1 MSFTDIP
8 TTTPELDVPLNDL
21 GPLAWVLEE
30 MRKAMASATRALR
43 RFAQETRGL
52 APFELAAYDAS
63 QLRIARQHL
72 HQAAGAAEMVGQ
84 AAPASLLSAMEAATL
99 YFAQHPGRC
108 TDEAASRIERA
119 GFGLMQYFEGVLT
132 GKATSAVALFPQ
144 YRDVQALVGNDRV
157 HPADLWSVHWAWQD
171 PDMPQMFAP
180 LGYDTQ
186 AKAHFEQAILQ
197 CIKSQDAEAARFL
210 RDLSLGFAQA
220 QTARQPMVFWKLCA
234 GFFEANALGLCAKD
248 VHVKRATSRI
258 LQQFSALVRG
268 ELGVPDRLAQDILF
282 FCAQAR
288 PAAEM
293 TAPVLNAVRRAYGV
307 ANWVPVD
314 YERSPFGAFD
324 PALLVQARKRIAAVK
339 EAWSS
344 VAGNDLGRLRGLVD
358 QFSLVSD
365 SLIKLHPQSGT
376 LAVCL
381 RQAADATARSGA
393 APSPAL
399 AMEVA
404 TAVMFLE
411 AAFEELDP
419 NDQQLGKR
427 TARLA
432 QRLQRVQSGGQAEP
446 LEPWI
451 EELYRRVSDRQ
462 TMGSVVG
469 ELRGSLDEIERT
481 LDQYFRE
488 PLELPLLT
496 GVPSQLA
503 QMRGVLSVLGL
514 DHAVRA
520 VLRMRQTVEDLMASR
535 IDMSPDSAS
544 QVFSGLGNNLGALGL
559 LFDMLSYQPVL
570 AKKLF
575 VFNEIVG
582 ELQPLMGR
590 MSATGLVKP
599 LATEAPPITRI
610 PTVSPS
616 APTPKQPAAAAP
628 VPAPTPVA
636 AALVEPED
644 SDEDGFQATN
654 FAPDSML
661 ADTAFASISLGL
673 PEAGPSTLAPLD
685 LPSDLLDLPP
695 TYVYGN
701 EQAPAVPAATPA
713 IVQLVI
719 NRPAPPPIPQTA
731 AVRDESKHGLTEEET
746 ELQGIFL
753 DEAREVVDTGK
764 TAVAVLDGEPSNLDQ
779 MTALRRAFH
788 TLKGSSR
795 MVGLSLFG
803 EAAWAMEQVL
813 NTWLADRKPAT
824 LELRTLSDQALSAFE
839 QWTQDIAAGS
849 AEQWTPRPF
858 QVSADALRL
867 DNRFVPLNWADFAFG
882 VATSPEVQPEPAV
895 EPHFEIATTD
905 MAPSLALE
913 VPVAAAVDTPG
924 SEEQALVVDTSTE
937 PDFNFDEAGE
947 LTPEELARQFFVE
960 EVEASP
966 VDGSAGGTE
975 FPEIEAVDIAAL
987 EAAVGPVLEPVS
999 ALPAQEE
1006 SEELALDLHA
1016 LEKALGAEVAAMPVS
1031 NETQA
1036 PDEMLASPF
1045 DLDETEEQTKV
1056 IGDLRI
1062 DIPLYNVYL
1071 NEADEWSRQ
1080 LQTELGE
1087 WTLERHRRLGDSTI
1101 GLAHSLAGSSATVGF
1116 VALSDMARML
1126 EHAMQW
1132 VQALPAG
1139 TPEQADVFND
1149 TAEDIRRLLHQFAAG
1164 FLKEPKPEILRRLH
1178 ALLEGQGT
1186 LDPVQARAVPAS
1198 LPAASPVPSPPVLAP
1213 VAIEVD
1219 ESSDEEGEFEGEDSL
1234 DPELFAL
1241 FEEEALDLL
1250 PQLGGALR
1258 QWVARPDNVSA
1269 RAETLRVLHT
1279 LKGSARLAGANR
1291 LGERTHRMESA
1302 IERLGARGFDAREA
1316 VPGGRLEALLG
1327 RFDTLQAS
1335 FDSLRSRFAQIND
1348 PAHRA
1353 SLSAMADM
1361 MHTRSAASIDP
1372 VNEHPG
1378 VLLGQSVAT
1387 PEPEDASAAN
1397 PLLAAPPPDQPIAD
1411 AEPQETPAPQV
1422 AAASTVSASPTVH
1435 GALRQ
1440 PGQAV
1445 RIRSQLLDKLVN
1457 QTGEVMMTR
1466 ARLEAGV
1473 GQMRSSLSDLT
1484 DNLDRLRKQLRDVEL
1499 QAELQ
1504 MQSRMAQTKDVD
1516 RGFDPLEFDRF
1527 TRVQELTR
1535 MMAESVNDVAT
1546 VQRSLLRTVDTAEAD
1561 LIAQGRQTRELQ
1573 RDLLRTR
1580 MVEFETV
1587 VERLYRVV
1595 RQAAKEC
1602 GKQVKLDITGGSIE
1616 MDRGV
1621 LDRMTPAFEH
1631 LLRNAVAHGIEAPAA
1646 REAAGKPAI
1655 GAISIVL
1662 SQEGNDVSVSFAD
1675 DGAGLDPHRIHD
1687 KALKMGLVQ
1696 QGQVLTP
1703 DDMIRLV
1710 FLPGFTTVAQVTELA
1725 GRGIGMDVVRSEVLA
1740 LGGRIESET
1749 TVGRGTQFKLVLPLT
1764 TAVTQVVMVR
1774 SGRLAFGVPANLVEL
1789 VRRINSPELADMYS
1803 AGSYT
1808 FGSEKLPFFWS
1819 GSLLQIPGVSE
1830 DQGTQSG
1837 TVIILRSAQ
1846 QRVALH
1852 VDEVLGN
1859 QEVVVKNLGPQLS
1872 GMPGLSGMTV
1882 LASGAVVLIYNP
1894 VALAAVY
1901 GDQVQQF
1908 QKTQVAAAG
1917 SFGRVP
1923 TTKTESQQAGVPLV
1937 LVVDDSITVRR
1948 VTQRL
1953 LQREGYRVALAV
1965 DGVQALE
1972 RLREELPVVVLSD
1985 IEMPR
1990 MDGFELTR
1998 TIRGSEDWKALPII
2012 TITSRMAEKHREHA
2026 RELGVNHYL
2035 GKPYSEEELLG
2046 LIRRYVREAAGA

>member
-1 MSFTDIP
+1 MPLTETSNVNPDID
-8 TTTPELDVPLNDL
+8 LPLNDL

-30 MRKAMASATRALR
+30 LRKAMANATRALR

-52 APFELAAYDAS
+52 APSELEIFDAS

-84 AAPASLLSAMEAATL
+84 AAPASLLMAMEAATQH
-99 YFAQHPGRC
+99 FAQHPARC

-119 GFGLMQYFEGVLT
+119 GFGLMQYFESVLN
-132 GKATSAVALFPQ
+132 GKVTSAVALFPQ
-144 YRDVQALVGNDRV
+144 YRDIQALAGNDRV
-157 HPADLWSVHWAWQD
+157 HPADLWAVHWAWQD
-171 PDMPQMFAP
+171 PVISHTVAP
-180 LGYDTQ
+180 LGYETQ

-210 RDLSLGFAQA
+210 RDLSLGFAAA
-220 QTARQPMVFWKLCA
+220 QSARQPLVFWKLCA
-234 GFFEANALGLCAKD
+234 AFFEANALGLCAKD

-288 PAAEM
+288 PTAEM
-293 TAPVLNAVRRAYGV
+293 TATVLKAVRQTFGV
-307 ANWVPVD
+307 ASWVPVD

-324 PALLVQARKRIAAVK
+324 PALLVQARKRIASVK

-381 RQAADATARSGA
+381 RQAADVTARSGV

-419 NDQQLGKR
+419 TDQQLGKR

-451 EELYRRVSDRQ
+451 EELYHRVSDRQ

-488 PLELPLLT
+488 PLELAPLA
-496 GVPSQLA
+496 GVPGQLA

-514 DHAVRA
+514 DQAVKA

-575 VFNEIVG
+575 IFNEIVG

-590 MSATGLVKP
+590 MTSTGLVKP
-599 LATEAPPITRI
+599 LAAEAPPLAKI
-610 PTVSPS
+610 PTVFAASQAPIARRPAPVVPS
-616 APTPKQPAAAAP
+616 LPALEEIDEDAAA
-628 VPAPTPVA
+628 
-636 AALVEPED
+636 
-644 SDEDGFQATN
+644 GFQPTN

-661 ADTAFASISLGL
+661 ADTQFLTPSFTSPKSGASNL
-673 PEAGPSTLAPLD
+673 PPLD
-685 LPSDLLDLPP
+685 LPADMLDLPASFVQDGLKPARAPELAPFVPVVPSTLPSAPLPRVPQP
-695 TYVYGN
+695 T
-701 EQAPAVPAATPA
+701 AK
-713 IVQLVI
+713 VI
-719 NRPAPPPIPQTA
+719 APPVAIPVPEVIQ
-731 AVRDESKHGLTEEET
+731 DLSQEEMDAEEA

-753 DEAREVVDTGK
+753 DEAREVVGTGQM
-764 TAVAVLDGEPSNLDQ
+764 AVAVLGGDPSNLDQ
-779 MTALRRAFH
+779 LTALRRAFH

-795 MVGLSLFG
+795 MVGLNLFG
-803 EAAWAMEQVL
+803 EAAWSMEQVL
-813 NTWLADRKPAT
+813 NTWLADRKPAST
-824 LELRTLSDQALSAFE
+824 ELRTLADQALGAFD
-839 QWTQDIAAGS
+839 QWTQDIANGS
-849 AEQWTPRPF
+849 ASHWTPSPF
-858 QVSADALRL
+858 QVSADAMRL
-867 DNRFVPLNWADFAFG
+867 DNRFVPLNLAESVYDEPVALPTQPDF
-882 VATSPEVQPEPAV
+882 VPEPA
-895 EPHFEIATTD
+895 ATKED
-905 MAPSLALE
+905 LAKVVLE
-913 VPVAAAVDTPG
+913 D
-924 SEEQALVVDTSTE
+924 QALFADAATE
-937 PDFNFDEAGE
+937 PDFNFDEGEE
-947 LTPEELARQFFVE
+947 LTPEELARQFFGDDAV
-960 EVEASP
+960 ASP
-966 VDGSAGGTE
+966 LEVDLSSTE
-975 FPEIEAVDIAAL
+975 FPEIEAIDLAEL
-987 EAAVGPVLEPVS
+987 EAAVGPISAPEPSV
-999 ALPAQEE
+999 PEHH
-1006 SEELALDLHA
+1006 EELAQDLHA
-1016 LEKALGAEVAAMPVS
+1016 LERALSAEVAAATSLAKSEPSQEPVPES
-1031 NETQA
+1031 Q
-1036 PDEMLASPF
+1036 F
-1045 DLDETEEQTKV
+1045 DLDESEEHTKV

-1062 DIPLYNVYL
+1062 DIALYNVFL

-1087 WTLERHRRLGDSTI
+1087 WALELHHPVHESTI

-1116 VALSDMARML
+1116 TALSAMARML
-1126 EHAMQW
+1126 EHALQW
-1132 VQALPAG
+1132 VQSTGTG

-1164 FLKEPKPEILRRLH
+1164 FLKDPKPDVLNHLKDLL
-1178 ALLEGQGT
+1178 ALQTHEE
-1186 LDPVQARAVPAS
+1186 VKRAPTSKLPAS
-1198 LPAASPVPSPPVLAP
+1198 VTSPPEPVISQPIPMPAASV
-1213 VAIEVD
+1213 VD
-1219 ESSDEEGEFEGEDSL
+1219 ESSDEEGELEGEDAL

-1241 FEEEALDLL
+1241 FEEEAQDLL

-1291 LGERTHRMESA
+1291 LGERSHRMESA
-1302 IERLGARGFDAREA
+1302 IERLGARGFDVREA

-1335 FDSLRSRFAQIND
+1335 FDNLRMRFAHMSDLAASAGFASGADVAHGPEHSPVEPMSQAPSAHLED
-1348 PAHRA
+1348 PAA
-1353 SLSAMADM
+1353 SPLG
-1361 MHTRSAASIDP
+1361 AA
-1372 VNEHPG
+1372 
-1378 VLLGQSVAT
+1378 QSVQPDVDAT
-1387 PEPEDASAAN
+1387 PLEPSAITLPATHAVSS
-1397 PLLAAPPPDQPIAD
+1397 PAAPTPP
-1411 AEPQETPAPQV
+1411 
-1422 AAASTVSASPTVH
+1422 

-1580 MVEFETV
+1580 MVEFDTI

-1602 GKQVKLDITGGSIE
+1602 GKQVKLDITGGAIE

-1631 LLRNAVAHGIEAPAA
+1631 LLRNAVAHGIELPTV
-1646 REAAGKPAI
+1646 REAAGKPTI

-1662 SQEGNDVSVSFAD
+1662 NQEGNDVSVSFAD
-1675 DGAGLDPHRIHD
+1675 DGAGLDQHRIFE
-1687 KALKMGLVQ
+1687 KALRMGLVQ
-1696 QGQVLTP
+1696 QDQALTSE
-1703 DDMIRLV
+1703 DMIRLV
-1710 FLPGFTTVAQVTELA
+1710 FMPGFTTVAQVTELA

-1740 LGGRIESET
+1740 LGGRIEAET
-1749 TVGRGTQFKLVLPLT
+1749 KAGHGTQFKLVLPLT
-1764 TAVTQVVMVR
+1764 TAVTQVVMLR
-1774 SGRLAFGVPANLVEL
+1774 AGRLAFGVPANLVEM
-1789 VRRINSPELADMYS
+1789 VKRISSSELAGVYS
-1803 AGSYT
+1803 IGSYT
-1808 FGSEKLPFFWS
+1808 FNSEKLPFFWS

-1830 DQGTQSG
+1830 DLGTQSG

-1901 GDQVQQF
+1901 GDQAHQF
-1908 QKTQVAAAG
+1908 QKTQVIAAG
-1917 SFGRVP
+1917 SFGKVP
-1923 TTKTESQQAGVPLV
+1923 STKTESQQAGVPLV

-1972 RLREELPVVVLSD
+1972 RLREELPTVVLSD

-1990 MDGFELTR
+1990 MDGFELAR
-1998 TIRGSEDWKALPII
+1998 TIRGSNEWKTLPII

-2026 RELGVNHYL
+2026 YEIGVNHYL

-2046 LIRRYVREAAGA
+2046 LIRRYARAAAEA